1 MKIPLRN
8 RKHPISTPHPK
19 TCLPDTHHSQRHH
32 VLHDQKV
39 PGAEYCSLKELGMK
53 GRYSVSNSHLSEFG
67 VLGFE
72 LGFSMA
78 TPHSLGIV

>member
-1 MKIPLRN
+1 M
-8 RKHPISTPHPK
+8 
-19 TCLPDTHHSQRHH
+19 
-32 VLHDQKV
+32 LHDQKV

-78 TPHSLGIV
+78 TPHSLGMVSYGRIRKLGTCKVLDFGDIGYFYFGR